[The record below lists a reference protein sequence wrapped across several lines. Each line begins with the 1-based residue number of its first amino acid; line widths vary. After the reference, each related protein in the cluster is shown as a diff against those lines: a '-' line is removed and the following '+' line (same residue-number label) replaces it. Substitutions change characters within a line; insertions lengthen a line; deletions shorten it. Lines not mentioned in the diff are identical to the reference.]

1 MDLLEYYHNTGKC
14 PDRYYYQLN
23 GKDAGTNYA
32 EIQRRRA
39 EDTRKLLEDRHLEQL
54 IEKQV

>member
-1 MDLLEYYHNTGKC
+1 MDLLEYYHRTGKC

-39 EDTRKLLEDRHLEQL
+39 EDTRKLLEDRRLEQL
-54 IEKQV
+54 IEK